1 MTPAA
6 RPMPAPR
13 LVRSFGRPRTSVALL
28 AAYLLAQPTMA
39 QPPNRAPATTVPS
52 DKMVAIEI
60 PAQPGAVELGT
71 GRLPGATAP
80 EAWHRQ
86 YGSRFARNVAVATLT
101 PFLPDPPK
109 ATGAAVIVAPG
120 GGFRTL
126 SMENEGWDVA
136 RALADKGVAAFVL
149 KYRLPND
156 ASQLDKTIVPL
167 QDTQQAFR
175 LVRQR
180 AKEFGVNPERV
191 GIMGFS
197 AGGHLASTAGTHF
210 EKPVGEGADGTNV
223 RPDFQILI
231 YPVISF
237 TDSLTHGGSRNN
249 LLGKNMT
256 PERKKL
262 YSNEL
267 QVTPRTPPAFLVH
280 SGDDETVKVQNSV
293 QFYLACLRNGVPA
306 EMHLYPKGG
315 HGYGMNNKTTPDA
328 WMDRLQNWMQAN
340 GWI

>member
-1 MTPAA
+1 VIPLYRDKIPNSKPST
-6 RPMPAPR
+6 
-13 LVRSFGRPRTSVALL
+13 LQEKTETGDGIVRVSNVT
-28 AAYLLAQPTMA
+28 
-39 QPPNRAPATTVPS
+39 
-52 DKMVAIEI
+52 I
-60 PAQPGAVELGT
+60 P
-71 GRLPGATAP
+71 
-80 EAWHRQ
+80 
-86 YGSRFARNVAVATLT
+86 TLT
-101 PFLPDPPK
+101 VYR
-109 ATGAAVIVAPG
+109 AAQANGTAVVICPG
-120 GGFRTL
+120 GGYGIL
-126 SMENEGWDVA
+126 AIDHEGYQVA
-136 RALADKGVAAFVL
+136 RRFNEMGVTAFVL

-156 ASQLDKTIVPL
+156 VSQQDKTIVPL
-167 QDTQQAFR
+167 QDAQQAFR

-180 AKEFGVNPERV
+180 AKEFGVNPDRV
-191 GIMGFS
+191 GVMGFS
-197 AGGHLASTAGTHF
+197 AGGHLASTVGTHF

-237 TDSLTHGGSRNN
+237 TDSLTHGGSRTN

-256 PERKKL
+256 PEGKKR
-262 YSNEL
+262 YSNEM

-340 GWI
+340 GWK

>member
-1 MTPAA
+1 MKKAFLA
-6 RPMPAPR
+6 VM
-13 LVRSFGRPRTSVALL
+13 LL
-28 AAYLLAQPTMA
+28 ATLSERVTAQEPVIPLYR
-39 QPPNRAPATTVPS
+39 QVPNAKQNTLQEKTETGNDGIVRVSNVT
-52 DKMVAIEI
+52 I
-60 PAQPGAVELGT
+60 PALTVYRAGQPNGT
-71 GRLPGATAP
+71 
-80 EAWHRQ
+80 
-86 YGSRFARNVAVATLT
+86 
-101 PFLPDPPK
+101 
-109 ATGAAVIVAPG
+109 AVIICPG
-120 GGFRTL
+120 GGYGILAIDHEGYQVAKRF
-126 SMENEGWDVA
+126 NEM
-136 RALADKGVAAFVL
+136 GVTAFVL

-156 ASQLDKTIVPL
+156 ASQQDKTIAPL
-167 QDTQQAFR
+167 QDAQQAFR
-175 LVRQR
+175 VVRQR
-180 AKEFGVNPERV
+180 AKEFGVNPDRV

-237 TDSLTHGGSRNN
+237 TDSLTHSGSRTN

-256 PERKKL
+256 PNQKKL

-280 SGDDETVKVQNSV
+280 SGDDEAVKVQNSV

-328 WMDRLQNWMQAN
+328 WMDRLQNWLQASELVAK
-340 GWI
+340 

>member
-1 MTPAA
+1 MKKAFLA
-6 RPMPAPR
+6 MM
-13 LVRSFGRPRTSVALL
+13 LL
-28 AAYLLAQPTMA
+28 ATLSE
-39 QPPNRAPATTVPS
+39 R
-52 DKMVAIEI
+52 
-60 PAQPGAVELGT
+60 
-71 GRLPGATAP
+71 ATAQEP
-80 EAWHRQ
+80 VIPLYRDKIPNAKPSTLQEKTETGDGIVRV
-86 YGSRFARNVAVATLT
+86 SNVTIPTLT
-101 PFLPDPPK
+101 VYRS
-109 ATGAAVIVAPG
+109 AQANGTAVIICPG
-120 GGFRTL
+120 GGYGILAIDHEGYQVAKRF
-126 SMENEGWDVA
+126 NEM
-136 RALADKGVAAFVL
+136 GVTAFVL

-156 ASQLDKTIVPL
+156 ASQQDKTIVPL
-167 QDTQQAFR
+167 QDAQQAFR

-180 AKEFGVNPERV
+180 AKEFGVNSERV
-191 GIMGFS
+191 GVMGFS

-249 LLGKNMT
+249 LLGKNMS
-256 PERKKL
+256 PDRKKL

-280 SGDDETVKVQNSV
+280 SGDDEAVKVQNSV

-315 HGYGMNNKTTPDA
+315 HGYGMHNKTTPDA
-328 WMDRLQNWMQAN
+328 WMDRLENWLQAS
-340 GWI
+340 GLVTK